1 MEGSDEIKKIFESIL
16 GSPVD
21 LEQDNTG
28 IDKGLFILIIEE
40 LEVLSAN
47 EQAIYDNTKIDLS
60 SVTDGYLSVI
70 EKLFLLVFGEQAYE
84 VIIWYIFHRIAPDG
98 TILKLENQNGDVF
111 ELNTPEQLWEFIN
124 TKIK

>member
-1 MEGSDEIKKIFESIL
+1 MEGSDEIKKVFESIL
-16 GSPVD
+16 GSPVN
-21 LEQDNTG
+21 LEQDNED
-28 IDKGLFILIIEE
+28 INKGLFMLIIEE
-40 LEVLSAN
+40 LEILNAN
-47 EQAIYDNTKIDLS
+47 EQAIYENTKIDLS
-60 SVTDGYLSVI
+60 SVTDSYLSVI

-84 VIIWYIFHRIAPDG
+84 VIVWYIFHRVAPDG